1 MITETILA
9 GFQTIVTA
17 VLYLVPSLPQMS
29 AGIQDAT
36 DFLVNSVNQTIGLI
50 SYIYTP
56 AVTVFVFTILLAI
69 LLFDPIYNLIL
80 WVLHKVRG

>member
-17 VLYLVPSLPQMS
+17 VLSLLPSLPQM
-29 AGIQDAT
+29 ATGIVDAT
-36 DFLVNSVNQTIGLI
+36 DFLVSSVNQTIGLI
-50 SYIYTP
+50 AYIYTP
-56 AVTVFVFTILLAI
+56 VITVFVFTVLLAI
-69 LLFDPIYNLIL
+69 LLFDPVHNLVL